1 MEDPRQ
7 DIDAILIT
15 GPTASGKS
23 AMALELAR
31 RHDGVVINADSMQV
45 YDTLRVVT
53 ARPSE
58 ADMEGVPHLLY
69 GHVPASTSYSTGDW
83 LREVGV
89 VLGGLKA
96 EGRMPVIIGGTGLYF
111 KSLTGGLSDMPAI
124 PTAIRDAL
132 RQRAV
137 DEGAEALHAELSGRD
152 PVVAEKLRPQDG
164 QRIVRALEVLE
175 ATGRSISSFQGKA
188 GPMIVDPA
196 RAEKFVV
203 LPDRAVLHERI
214 NRRFSMM
221 MEDGAIE
228 EVQAL
233 LAQGLSPEMP
243 AMKAIGVSLIADMLA
258 GRVSREEAIERASA
272 ATRQY
277 AKRQMT
283 WFRNQMDDSWSRI
296 DPAQRKPV

>member
-1 MEDPRQ
+1 M
-7 DIDAILIT
+7 
-15 GPTASGKS
+15 
-23 AMALELAR
+23 
-31 RHDGVVINADSMQV
+31 
-45 YDTLRVVT
+45 
-53 ARPSE
+53 
-58 ADMEGVPHLLY
+58 
-69 GHVPASTSYSTGDW
+69 
-83 LREVGV
+83 
-89 VLGGLKA
+89 
-96 EGRMPVIIGGTGLYF
+96 
-111 KSLTGGLSDMPAI
+111 
-124 PTAIRDAL
+124 
-132 RQRAV
+132 
-137 DEGAEALHAELSGRD
+137 
-152 PVVAEKLRPQDG
+152 
-164 QRIVRALEVLE
+164 VRALEVLE